1 MRRIKIK
8 LPFKNINLD
17 YRHKKLI
24 ELAHVLTNNNFFTI
38 IEERHLSGMSYIIV
52 LVENAFEY
60 SENDCKKLKVK
71 N

>member
-24 ELAHVLTNNNFFTI
+24 EMAHVLANDNFFTI
-38 IEERHLSGMSYIIV
+38 IEERHLNEMSYIVV

-60 SENDCKKLKVK
+60 SEKQKKAKIK